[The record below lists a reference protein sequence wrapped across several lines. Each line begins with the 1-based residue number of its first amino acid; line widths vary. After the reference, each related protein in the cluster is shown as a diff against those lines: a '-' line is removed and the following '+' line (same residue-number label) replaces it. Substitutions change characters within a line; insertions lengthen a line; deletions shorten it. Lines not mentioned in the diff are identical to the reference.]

1 MTGAKLFQ
9 TSGPLFMFSF
19 FRRGTTAKIM
29 LVFLGLALFA
39 MVVTGFGTGGGG
51 MGGLGGGGTTTVASV
66 EGETI
71 TAQEVTDQVQRQLAR
86 ARQQQPELDMGR
98 FLAGGA
104 LEEIIEQMIGLAAN
118 TIFGRDQGLAA
129 SKEMIDREI
138 AGIPAFQNL
147 AGQYDPAAMQ
157 AALQRE
163 GMTEQE
169 LRDDIAAQL
178 IQRQLL
184 IPVAGSA
191 HVPQGLA
198 HQYASLLLES
208 RSGMIG
214 VVPAQAMGPGRE
226 PTGEE
231 VAAFYRENQARYTV
245 PERRVVRYAV
255 FGPQQVANQI
265 RATDAEIAAAYQANP
280 AYQARESRRLS
291 QVVLPDEAAAR
302 AFVQSAGGGG
312 GFAQAASRAGFSAED
327 TNLGEL
333 TREALV
339 RTSSEAVANAAFSAA
354 RGAVVGPIR
363 SELGWHVLRVE
374 DVVGKPATPL
384 ASVRSELAAQI
395 EQQKAQNAIADLAE
409 AIEGQIEEG
418 ATLAEIAQARS
429 LQLRE
434 TPPVTA
440 TGQAPGNPAFQA
452 PPELAPLL
460 KTAFDMEANEEPV
473 VEPISEGQAYAVMT
487 IGDVT
492 PAAAPPLAQIA
503 DRVKADLVA
512 RRAVERAR
520 AVAAS
525 IVAKINA
532 GTPPAQAFREA
543 EVQLPAP
550 ESVSATRREIA
561 REGGQVPPPLA
572 MLFSLPRGKAR
583 LLAAPNGAGWFVV
596 ALQNV
601 VPGDAGKEPGLAE
614 AVRGQFAQVLG
625 DEYGRQ
631 FSNAIRAELEVKRN
645 EDAVRKLRSDLPGG
659 VAP

>member
-1 MTGAKLFQ
+1 
-9 TSGPLFMFSF
+9 MFSF
-19 FRRGTTAKIM
+19 FRRGITAKIM

-51 MGGLGGGGTTTVASV
+51 LGDMGGGGAGTVARV

-71 TAQEVTDQVQRQLAR
+71 TAQEVTDTVQTQLSR
-86 ARQQQPELDMGR
+86 ARQEQPELDMAR
-98 FLAGGA
+98 FLSGGM
-104 LEEIIEQMIGLAAN
+104 LEEIVDQMIGLAAN
-118 TIFGRDQGLAA
+118 TVFGREQGLAA
-129 SKEMIDREI
+129 SKQMVDREI

-147 AGQYDPAAMQ
+147 AGQFDPAALQ

-163 GMTEQE
+163 GLTEKA
-169 LRDDIAAQL
+169 LREDIAAQL

-226 PTGEE
+226 PSAQE
-231 VAAFYRENQARYTV
+231 VAAFYRENQTRYTV
-245 PERRVVRYAV
+245 PERRVVRYAT
-255 FGPQQVANQI
+255 FGPEQVAEQV
-265 RATDAEIAAAYQANP
+265 RATDAEIAAAYKQNP
-280 AYQARESRRLS
+280 AYQARETRKLS

-302 AFVQSAGGGG
+302 AFVQSVSGGGS
-312 GFAQAASRAGFSAED
+312 FAQAASRAGFSAED
-327 TNLGEL
+327 TALGEL
-333 TREALV
+333 TRDAYA

-354 RGAVVGPIR
+354 EGATVGPVR
-363 SELGWHVLRVE
+363 SELGWHAVRV
-374 DVVGKPATPL
+374 DDIVTTPAKPL
-384 ASVRSELAAQI
+384 ASVRAEIAAQI
-395 EQQKAQNAIADLAE
+395 EQQKAQNAVADLAE
-409 AIEGQIEEG
+409 AIETQIDEG
-418 ATLAEIAQARS
+418 ATLAEIAQARG

-434 TPPVTA
+434 TPPITA
-440 TGQAPGNPAFQA
+440 TGQAPGDAAWQA
-452 PPELAPLL
+452 PQELGPLL
-460 KTAFDMEANEEPV
+460 RTAFDMEAGEEPV
-473 VEPISEGQAYAVMT
+473 IEPVAEGQAYAVLVV
-487 IGDVT
+487 GDVT

-503 DRVKADLVA
+503 ERVKADLVA
-512 RRAVERAR
+512 KRAAERAR

-601 VPGDAGKEPGLAE
+601 VPGDANKEPGLAE

-631 FSNAIRAELEVKRN
+631 FSNAIRDSLEVKRN
-645 EDAVRKLRSDLPGG
+645 EDALRKLKSDLTGG
-659 VAP
+659 TAP

>member
-1 MTGAKLFQ
+1 
-9 TSGPLFMFSF
+9 MFSF
-19 FRRGTTAKIM
+19 FRRGASAKIM

-51 MGGLGGGGTTTVASV
+51 IGVGGLGATTVATV
-66 EGETI
+66 EGEEI
-71 TAQEVTDQVQRQLAR
+71 TAAEVTDQVQRQLAR
-86 ARQQQPELDMGR
+86 MREQQPELDMGR

-104 LEEIIEQMIGLAAN
+104 LEEIVDQMIGLLAN
-118 TIFGRDQGLAA
+118 TVFGREQGLAA
-129 SKEMIDREI
+129 SKTMIDREI
-138 AGIPAFQNL
+138 ASIPAFQNL
-147 AGQYDPAAMQ
+147 AGQYDPAALQ
-157 AALQRE
+157 GALERE
-163 GMTEQE
+163 GMTEAQ
-169 LRDDIAAQL
+169 LREDIARQL

-184 IPVAGSA
+184 LPVAGSA

-214 VVPAQAMGPGRE
+214 VVPAEAMGPGRE
-226 PTGEE
+226 PTQQE
-231 VAAFYRENQARYTV
+231 VAAFYQENQTRYTI
-245 PERRVVRYAV
+245 PERRVVRYAL
-255 FGPQQVANQI
+255 FGPQQVAEQI
-265 RATDAEIAAAYQANP
+265 RATDAEIAAAYRQNP
-280 AYQARESRRLS
+280 AYQARESRKLS

-302 AFVQSAGGGG
+302 AFVQQASGGS
-312 GFAQAASRAGFSAED
+312 FAQAASAAGFSAED

-333 TREALV
+333 TKEALA

-354 RGAVVGPIR
+354 EGAVVGPVQ
-363 SELGWHVLRVE
+363 SELGWHVLRVD
-374 DVVGKPATPL
+374 DVVATPARPL
-384 ASVRSELAAQI
+384 ASVRAEIAAQV
-395 EQQKAQNAIADLAE
+395 EQQKAQNALADLAE
-409 AIEGQIEEG
+409 GIEAQIEEG
-418 ATLAEIAQARS
+418 ATLPEIAQARG

-440 TGQAPGNPAFQA
+440 TGQAPGNPQFQ
-452 PPELAPLL
+452 PPAELAPLL
-460 KTAFDMEANEEPV
+460 ETAFDMEAGEEPV
-473 VEPISEGQAYAVMT
+473 IEPIADGQAYALIA

-503 DRVKADLVA
+503 ERVKADLVA
-512 RRAVERAR
+512 KRANERAR

-532 GTPPAQAFREA
+532 GTPPADAFRQA

-583 LLAAPNGAGWFVV
+583 VLEAPNGAGWFVV

-601 VPGDAGKEPGLAE
+601 VPGDANKEPGLTE

-631 FSNAIRAELEVKRN
+631 FSNAIRNDLEVKRN
-645 EDAVRKLRSDLPGG
+645 EDALRKLRGDLTGG
-659 VAP
+659 TAP